1 MKEYIL
7 TAFAFIVGVIL
18 GLFLNKQDYK
28 TIVKEV
34 PGKTIKEV
42 VYLPPPKIEY
52 EKLNLS
58 TIPHYVFKE
67 IVKTDTITNV
77 VTIDTLAII
86 RDYTAIKNYSY
97 NLFNNEYGKLTLD
110 QSTQYNSLVSTSY
123 HYEPIKR
130 VKSFQRKWQFLVGAG
145 CSSNNYIGPTAS
157 IIYKNIGIIGGYK
170 YSFSEKKNVADFSL
184 MFKL

>member
-1 MKEYIL
+1 MRKYIL
-7 TAFAFIVGVIL
+7 IAFIVGVIL

-77 VTIDTLAII
+77 VTIDTLAIL

-97 NLFNNEYGKLTLD
+97 TLFNNEHGELILD
-110 QSTQYNSLVSTSY
+110 QKTQYNSIVYTDY
-123 HYEPIKR
+123 TYMPIKR
-130 VKSFQRKWQFLVGAG
+130 VETTLKKWQLLVGAG
-145 CSSNNYIGPTAS
+145 YNSDNYIGPS
-157 IIYKNIGIIGGYK
+157 FGVLFKDVGVVGGYK
-170 YSFSEKKNVADFSL
+170 YNFNRKKRNIDISVLISI
-184 MFKL
+184 K